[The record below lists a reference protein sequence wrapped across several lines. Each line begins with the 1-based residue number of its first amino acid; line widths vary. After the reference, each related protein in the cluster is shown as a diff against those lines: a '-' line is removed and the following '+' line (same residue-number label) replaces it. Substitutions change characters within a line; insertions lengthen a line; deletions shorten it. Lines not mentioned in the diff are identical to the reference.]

1 MNNYSS
7 TTTVELPPALSRELV
22 ANEGSRSSVPAA
34 GSATSKYVL
43 VPASWLESEA
53 SNQACPTL
61 RHTEAAS
68 LDDKYGNMLLDDIDD
83 WPEEETQDPS
93 ETKVPTTSRRAAVKS
108 KSHSTDKN
116 HVRHRRF
123 HRRKHRSGLKQ
134 YVPPVQRPPEFY
146 EEQRRLCEFHR
157 AAKLEA
163 SRRKS
168 LRQSDTQKRI
178 SAIQGLES
186 RLKKEEKVHIKLNEE
201 RYSLKGYPEEIKD
214 LLRHFSAINH
224 RDRVKDLTVK
234 HESNL
239 RSDQDASF
247 ETRIAELR
255 SADLSR
261 QLQLLRSQEK
271 SKQRTALEQEM
282 LEHWAKPHSDLLY
295 SPDKYAGL
303 ESFSSTLQFENELK
317 QAVWNRYQRV
327 TPDKFKSVMRNKRK
341 VIEAVDTRENNENE
355 RYFKSK
361 LARQH
366 DSIEVPVF
374 YPFVESSSSEQ
385 KSKIKLPELNTHNVI
400 EWKKKVAIELR
411 AENPNFTIVL
421 QYSRPRWYSAEEEAK
436 IRALLHPVVAPN
448 VAVDDLHEAVV
459 DQLYRRAPATAAYNL
474 IDFQDREEKYYYFN
488 CKLHG
493 LIEKACSNSIQ
504 AQVFL
509 EKRLDDF
516 QSAGGDMTRLNGR
529 NLLDSIVE
537 LFNRDTIRTKG
548 EKLKTFYTRTMSD
561 FKRGMDLVTTL
572 EKDSIELV
580 RLGEFSLD
588 SVEPKLIDRFI
599 DAINDEPRYL
609 GLVGHL
615 RSQREDL
622 VNGLTWTKV
631 KSIVKKDDIDRD
643 TDRLRKAKRSRD
655 HREHDHQGSAP
666 AKRHNEGYSK
676 ICHNC
681 GKKGHIASECR
692 SKSKAMPA
700 TGKAPGKYGPATD
713 QPKPAIRCYKCGGPH
728 YTNKCGLSRKVTAG
742 AHSCVDIPQ
751 EYYHANDEEV
761 IMAVMVSDNI
771 DEVTAELRARF
782 GVDFGTQS
790 ECAISVDNDNDS
802 DYYEDS
808 FEGNSHWASSSAFD
822 AYADELADHSTVYEQ
837 IRLARIEAKLRVI
850 RERIIDFSGDIFIP
864 CEVNLHDDILSA
876 PMRWRLKHLSDMSQ
890 EHPLIDKPIAFVMS
904 KECMIRELKETYP
917 QEDDSDDDD
926 HHNMPKKMKAS
937 ADHISK
943 RHNQDEYDDDSDDEK
958 ICASASIDC
967 ELQSNDKDDGW
978 EVTMKTA
985 KTVIYPGT
993 SLRNHELYV
1002 TSINTNE
1009 TLYTGVAKVAFAA
1022 HRDSQNAVSLLDS
1035 GASKCMFKD
1044 RSMFDYLKKTSY
1056 GISTASSSLTVREA
1070 GPVKC
1075 IEEAYYLPS
1084 ASHDLISIG
1093 DLDHLGCK
1101 TVIEGGILT
1110 ISRNGEEITSI
1121 QKSNNVWTAYTT
1133 ELLDGVLSTMSAEER
1148 ANMWWLPK
1156 A

>member
-1 MNNYSS
+1 MNNNTS
-7 TTTVELPPALSRELV
+7 TTTVELPPALSHELV

-34 GSATSKYVL
+34 GSAMSKYVL
-43 VPASWLESEA
+43 VPASWLKSEA
-53 SNQACPTL
+53 PDQACATL
-61 RHTEAAS
+61 QHTEAAS
-68 LDDKYGNMLLDDIDD
+68 LDDKYGDMLLDDIDD
-83 WPEEETQDPS
+83 DIYDWPEEKTQDPS
-93 ETKVPTTSRRAAVKS
+93 ETKVPTTPRRAAVKS

-168 LRQSDTQKRI
+168 LRQSDTRKRI

-186 RLKKEEKVHIKLNEE
+186 RLKKEERVHIELNEE
-201 RYSLKGYPEEIKD
+201 RYSHKGYPEEIKD
-214 LLRHFSAINH
+214 LLKHFNAVNH
-224 RDRVKDLTVK
+224 RNRVKDLSVK
-234 HESNL
+234 LESNL
-239 RSDQDASF
+239 RSDQEASF
-247 ETRIAELR
+247 ETRIAEQR
-255 SADLSR
+255 SADLTR
-261 QLQLLRSQEK
+261 ELQLLKSQEK
-271 SKQRTALEQEM
+271 SKARTLLEREM

-317 QAVWNRYQRV
+317 QAVWKRYQRV

-341 VIEAVDTRENNENE
+341 VIEAVETRENNENE
-355 RYFKSK
+355 RYFKNK

-504 AQVFL
+504 AQVFI
-509 EKRLDDF
+509 EKRLDEF

-666 AKRHNEGYSK
+666 AKKHNGGYSK

-692 SKSKAMPA
+692 SETKAMPA

-761 IMAVMVSDNI
+761 IMAVMVSDDI
-771 DEVTAELRARF
+771 DEVTTELRSRF
-782 GVDFGTQS
+782 GADFG
-790 ECAISVDNDNDS
+790 
-802 DYYEDS
+802 
-808 FEGNSHWASSSAFD
+808 
-822 AYADELADHSTVYEQ
+822 
-837 IRLARIEAKLRVI
+837 
-850 RERIIDFSGDIFIP
+850 
-864 CEVNLHDDILSA
+864 
-876 PMRWRLKHLSDMSQ
+876 
-890 EHPLIDKPIAFVMS
+890 
-904 KECMIRELKETYP
+904 TYP

-937 ADHISK
+937 ADHVSK

-958 ICASASIDC
+958 ICASASNDC

-985 KTVIYPGT
+985 KTVVYPGT

-1002 TSINTNE
+1002 TSIDTNE

-1093 DLDHLGCK
+1093 DLDHLGCR

-1121 QKSNNVWTAYTT
+1121 QKSNNVWTAYTA
-1133 ELLDGVLSTMSAEER
+1133 ELLDGVLSTMSAEEK